1 MKKNKLS
8 CYPSIQNSKFKIQN
22 FFYAI
27 YSALYTA
34 ALAFFLPFEY
44 FKRSAEFRKRW
55 LRERF
60 GIYPTQSPL
69 AEEVKVG
76 VDNRPLWIHA
86 VSVGEVIASVPFIK
100 KIKERHPSLEIVIST
115 VTDTG
120 QQVAL
125 ERAGAYAGIIYVP
138 FDLPIA
144 ITKALHHIRPSAF
157 IIMET
162 ELWPNIIRILNES
175 DVPVVLMNGRL
186 SERSYKGYKKLGFFI
201 GKVLRNI
208 SLLCVQD
215 DVYAGRFRD
224 LGAAPE
230 RIKIIGSFKFDT
242 RSSSDVPEWT
252 EALCGP
258 VIIAGSTHET
268 EEELVLDAYMRLKA
282 DVPVLNLI
290 IAPRHPARFRT
301 VEELVKK
308 KGLEYMKRSE
318 LAGIHDAGT
327 RGRSGRGDTETRG
340 HGDSQDT
347 EIQGDIND
355 VSPRPRVSAS
365 PRQDSPC
372 QDFTASGLVVI
383 LDVIGE
389 LSAVY
394 GAADIAVMGGSFI
407 EHGGQNPLEPA
418 FWGKAIVCGPHME
431 NFPFMSEFYSCGG
444 AVSTEGPRL
453 YNILKD
459 LLDSPEEMLSMG
471 NIAKELYEKNA
482 GATER
487 AMELI
492 EDYLGK
498 I

>member
-1 MKKNKLS
+1 M
-8 CYPSIQNSKFKIQN
+8 
-22 FFYAI
+22 FYWL

-34 ALAFFLPFEY
+34 ALAFLLPLEY
-44 FKRSAEFRKRW
+44 IKRSAEFRKRW

-60 GIYPTQSPL
+60 GLY
-69 AEEVKVG
+69 AG
-76 VDNRPLWIHA
+76 NRFIGRPIWIHA
-86 VSVGEVIASVPFIK
+86 VSVGEVIASVPLIK
-100 KIKERHPSLEIVIST
+100 KIKQRHPSLEIVIST

-138 FDLPIA
+138 FDLPFA
-144 ITKALHHIRPSAF
+144 IKNALHHIRPSAF

-162 ELWPNIIRILNES
+162 ELWPHVIRILKES

-186 SERSYKGYKKLGFFI
+186 SERSYKRYKKLGFFI

-215 DVYAGRFRD
+215 DVYAGRFRN
-224 LGAAPE
+224 LGVAPE

-242 RSSSDVPEWT
+242 RPSSDVPEWT

-268 EEELVLDAYMRLKA
+268 EEELVLEAYMRLKA
-282 DVPVLNLI
+282 YVPGLNLI
-290 IAPRHPARFRT
+290 IAPRHPGRFKT

-318 LAGIHDAGT
+318 LPN
-327 RGRSGRGDTETRG
+327 
-340 HGDSQDT
+340 SQD
-347 EIQGDIND
+347 
-355 VSPRPRVSAS
+355 SR
-365 PRQDSPC
+365 
-372 QDFTASGLVVI
+372 ASGLVVI

-394 GAADIAVMGGSFI
+394 GAADIAVIGGSFI

-431 NFPFMSEFYSCGG
+431 NFPFMGEFYSSRG
-444 AVSTEGPRL
+444 AVRAEGPRL
-453 YNILKD
+453 YNVLKD
-459 LLDSPEEMLSMG
+459 LLDSPEQMLSMG
-471 NIAKELYEKNA
+471 SIAKKLYEKNA

-487 AMELI
+487 AVELL
-492 EDYLGK
+492 EEMLNVEF
-498 I
+498 

>member
-1 MKKNKLS
+1 MPKWSNQCGTVHNVNEIIPPRPPLSKGETSGIPPINKGGMGR
-8 CYPSIQNSKFKIQN
+8 
-22 FFYAI
+22 FYGL
-27 YSALYTA
+27 YTALYTA
-34 ALAFFLPFEY
+34 ALAFLLPFEY
-44 FKRSAEFRKRW
+44 LKRSTEFRKRW

-60 GIYPTQSPL
+60 GLYAGKRSI
-69 AEEVKVG
+69 G
-76 VDNRPLWIHA
+76 RPIWIHA
-86 VSVGEVIASVPFIK
+86 VSVGEVIASVPLMK
-100 KIKERHPSLEIVIST
+100 KIKQRHPSLEIVIST

-120 QQVAL
+120 QKVAL

-138 FDLPIA
+138 FDLPFA
-144 ITKALHHIRPSAF
+144 IKNALQHIRPSAF

-162 ELWPNIIRILNES
+162 ELWPHVIRILSES

-186 SERSYKGYKKLGFFI
+186 SERSYKSYKKLGFFI
-201 GKVLRNI
+201 GQVLRNI

-215 DVYAGRFRD
+215 DIYAGRFRD

-242 RSSSDVPEWT
+242 RPSSDVPQWT

-282 DVPVLNLI
+282 YLPDLNLI
-290 IAPRHPARFRT
+290 IAPRHPGRFKT

-318 LAGIHDAGT
+318 LASCQDAGT
-327 RGRSGRGDTETRG
+327 RR
-340 HGDSQDT
+340 DS
-347 EIQGDIND
+347 
-355 VSPRPRVSAS
+355 R
-365 PRQDSPC
+365 
-372 QDFTASGLVVI
+372 ASGLVVI

-418 FWGKAIVCGPHME
+418 FWGKAVVCGPHME
-431 NFPFMSEFYSCGG
+431 NFPFIEEFYSRRG
-444 AVSTEGPRL
+444 AVKAEGPRL
-453 YNILKD
+453 YKVLKD
-459 LLDSPEEMLSMG
+459 LLDSPEQMRRMG
-471 NIAKELYEKNA
+471 SIAKKLYEKNS
-482 GATER
+482 GATDR

-492 EDYLGK
+492 EEILAKGL
-498 I
+498 